1 MAEEFNPY
9 RELAKAAAGDVEAMR
24 TLAGAA
30 SKQGAEDCDLIAF
43 VEALVFSRL
52 AYAATRNPEDAGLT
66 LAILAL
72 ASEFCP
78 DEKEMRFSW
87 SAETVALAS
96 RLADLGNSYA
106 EQHLSAIVAECGAD
120 ATRAGKD
127 ILKMMEGV
135 G

>member
-1 MAEEFNPY
+1 MTEEFNPY
-9 RELAKAAAGDVEAMR
+9 PELSKAATGNVDALR
-24 TLAGAA
+24 TLANAA
-30 SKQGAEDCDLIAF
+30 WKLGVEERDLIAF

-52 AYAATRNPEDAGLT
+52 AYAASRDPEDAKAT
-66 LAILAL
+66 LAILSL

-78 DEKEMRFSW
+78 EEREMLFNW

-96 RLADLGNSYA
+96 RLADQGDAYA
-106 EQHLSAIVAECGAD
+106 EQHLTAIVSKCGPA
-120 ATRAGKD
+120 ATEAGKD